1 MVKRKFSYMDFW
13 NTWGIYLII
22 LLAVIIILIFWK
34 ISNSVEA
41 TPFFVE
47 HNYLLTNSLKEKQ
60 LYSSSNKK
68 VRTESAG
75 EKECKR
81 VAEKLFKAPFS
92 KIRPNFLNNEVT
104 GNNLELDLYNE
115 SLKIAIEYNGK
126 QHYVY
131 TPYFHKSYDSF
142 LNQKYR
148 DKMKMDK
155 CKDLGISLIVVPYT
169 VKINDIEGYIEN
181 EAKRMNLL

>member
-22 LLAVIIILIFWK
+22 LLAVIIILVFWK
-34 ISNSVEA
+34 ISNSIEA

-60 LYSSSNKK
+60 LHSSNKK
-68 VRTESAG
+68 IRTESAG

-81 VAEKLFKAPFS
+81 VAEKLFNAPFS

-148 DKMKMDK
+148 DKMKSDK
-155 CKDLGISLIVVPYT
+155 CKDLGISLIIVPYT
-169 VKINDIEGYIEN
+169 VKISDIEGYIQN
-181 EAKRMNLL
+181 EARRMNLL

>member
-1 MVKRKFSYMDFW
+1 MVKRKFSYIDFW

-22 LLAVIIILIFWK
+22 LLAIIIILVFWK
-34 ISNSVEA
+34 ISKSVEA
-41 TPFFVE
+41 TPFFIE
-47 HNYLLTNSLKEKQ
+47 HNYLLNNT
-60 LYSSSNKK
+60 SSNTIQHSNKK
-68 VRTESAG
+68 VKTESAG

-81 VAEKLFKAPFS
+81 VAEKLFNVPFS
-92 KIRPNFLNNEVT
+92 KIRPDFLNNEIT

-115 SLKIAIEYNGK
+115 NLKIAIEYNGK

-148 DKMKMDK
+148 DKMKSDK
-155 CKDLGISLIVVPYT
+155 CRDLGISLIIVPYT
-169 VKINDIEGYIEN
+169 VKLKDIEQYILT